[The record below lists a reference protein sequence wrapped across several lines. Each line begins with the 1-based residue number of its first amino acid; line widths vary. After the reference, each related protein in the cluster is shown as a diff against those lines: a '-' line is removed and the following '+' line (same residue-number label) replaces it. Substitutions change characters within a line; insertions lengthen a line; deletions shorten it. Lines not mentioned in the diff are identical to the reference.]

1 MSAMSS
7 PSLDEPPQRRAVLAW
22 AMYDWAN
29 SAYSTLSIT
38 ILFAYIQFET
48 FPTSTS
54 GSTGPV
60 VWAWGIS
67 LSMLVAAILS
77 PILGALAD
85 AHATKAAWLRFTAL
99 AGATFAVALALVP
112 PSFPWLIACLFVLT
126 SFFFE
131 LSLTFYNAFLP
142 EIADERSMDRVS
154 AWGFGF
160 GYIGGGLALICTL
173 PLLMYGPQLGLE
185 QPSDQLRAGILLM
198 GLWWAGFSLPAILIL
213 RDRKP
218 PRAGKAGVFAAA
230 GTAVS
235 EVRNTLTHIRAY
247 QTLAWFLLGFLFY
260 NDGVQT
266 VISQASTFAKNDLDF
281 TRMELVF
288 LVLLIQFLA
297 FPGALLCGYLS
308 EKLGQKPTLIACL
321 LIWIGL
327 LVAAYLV
334 QTKGQFWVLGAVVA
348 LVLGGV
354 QSVSRAIVGI
364 MTPKEHAAEV
374 FGFFNLSGKATSFM
388 GTFLFG
394 AIVWTT
400 GSARLATL
408 SLMVQ
413 FVIGLAIV
421 LPLSIRRGQI
431 EARTPEGAAI
441 H

>member
-7 PSLDEPPQRRAVLAW
+7 ASPQRRVVLAW

-38 ILFAYIQFET
+38 ILLAYIQFEV

-99 AGATFAVALALVP
+99 AGAAFAVALAMVP
-112 PSFPWLIACLFVLT
+112 PHFPWLIACLFVIT
-126 SFFFE
+126 AFFFE

-154 AWGFGF
+154 AWGFAL

-173 PLLMYGPQLGLE
+173 PFLRYGPQFGLDE
-185 QPSDQLRAGILLM
+185 PADQFRAGILLM
-198 GLWWAGFSLPAILIL
+198 GLWWAIFSLPAILIL

-218 PRAGKAGVFAAA
+218 RRTEIAGFGAAT
-230 GTAVS
+230 GTAIS
-235 EVRNTLTHIRAY
+235 EVRTTLTHIRAY
-247 QTLAWFLLGFLFY
+247 RTLAWFLLGFLFY

-266 VISQASTFAKNDLDF
+266 VISQASTFAKNDLNF
-281 TRMELVF
+281 SPMELVF

-308 EKLGQKPTLIACL
+308 ERLGRKPTLIATL
-321 LIWIGL
+321 LIWIAL

-334 QTKGQFWVLGAVVA
+334 QTKEQFWVLGAVVA

-354 QSVSRAIVGI
+354 QSVSRAIVGL
-364 MTPKEHAAEV
+364 MTPPQHAAEV

-408 SLMVQ
+408 SLIVQ
-413 FVIGLAIV
+413 FMIGLAII

-431 EARTPEGAAI
+431 EARTPEGSNL